1 MDIQEFVK
9 KMAEQHSNLLKVIEL
24 QNNSIQALN
33 NRANAMAA
41 SQLLT
46 FALLLESNNQVDRGR
61 IAQHLHRMLEN
72 PHINNSQYLV
82 NQLQEL
88 LAVCEEPS
96 PPASKPKTMPDWFQG
111 VVEGGLTK
119 KDDG

>member
-46 FALLLESNNQVDRGR
+46 FALLLESNSQVDRSR
-61 IAQHLHRMLEN
+61 IAQHLHHMLEN

-88 LAVCEEPS
+88 LDICENKS
-96 PPASKPKTMPDWFQG
+96 PATDKPKTMPDWFQG

-119 KDDG
+119 KDES